1 MSGKGLK
8 IALGV
13 SVVLNVFLLAG
24 GVTFWATDH
33 YTDKAAEADRTP
45 RLSVPAVE
53 LVQTRSPEVAEQV
66 LADLRA
72 VALTAHDDFR
82 EARSSRREAI
92 ALTASDQF
100 DAATVAALLER
111 SRASEIRARARLES
125 GAVEMLSRL
134 SAEDRKALAP
144 LLSRKRPPHR
154 DSQHAPNEEKTAK
167 DSTEA
172 QASAR

>member
-1 MSGKGLK
+1 MSCKGLK
-8 IALGV
+8 IALSV

-24 GVTFWATDH
+24 GVTFWAADR
-33 YTDKAAEADRTP
+33 YTDKAAEKDRAP

-72 VALTAHDDFR
+72 VALTARNDFH
-82 EARSSRREAI
+82 EARDSRREAI

-100 DAATVAALLER
+100 EAATVAALLER
-111 SRASEIRARARLES
+111 SRASELRGRGRLEA

-134 SAEDRKALAP
+134 EPEDRKALAP
-144 LLSRKRPPHR
+144 LLSRKRPQRSDEKCPPHEVTMPS
-154 DSQHAPNEEKTAK
+154 DAATKV
-167 DSTEA
+167 EA
-172 QASAR
+172 AR